1 MKKRHRMGLW
11 MMAAMVCLAAS
22 GCGPAVQNKP
32 EEPTQTIQSTQE
44 QPTQT
49 AEGISEERA
58 KEIALAHAGVKEE
71 NLSGYSMKKDTED
84 GQKTYEIEFYVDNTK
99 YEYEISRKDGEILK
113 HETEIKD
120 AKKTAK
126 KKQNASKKEIS
137 KQEAKEIALKR
148 AGVKSADISVFSMK
162 KDMEDGRPVYEGEFV
177 CGQVKYEFEIDAETG
192 KVLSW
197 EKEKR

>member
-71 NLSGYSMKKDTED
+71 NLSGYSIKKDTED

-113 HETEIKD
+113 HETET
-120 AKKTAK
+120 KKT
-126 KKQNASKKEIS
+126 KEDRKREGRFIS
-137 KQEAKEIALKR
+137 QSQAQKIVLNKVKGAKEADLSIQYETENGR
-148 AGVKSADISVFSMK
+148 A
-162 KDMEDGRPVYEGEFV
+162 VYKGELTF
-177 CGQVKYEFEIDAETG
+177 GQAEYEFEIDAETG

-197 EKEKR
+197 EKENR

>member
-71 NLSGYSMKKDTED
+71 TLSGYSIKKDTED

-120 AKKTAK
+120 AKK
-126 KKQNASKKEIS
+126 NGEKETECI
-137 KQEAKEIALKR
+137 KERDFQARGQGDCSQACRCEIGRYFCVQHEKR
-148 AGVKSADISVFSMK
+148 HG
-162 KDMEDGRPVYEGEFV
+162 GRPAG
-177 CGQVKYEFEIDAETG
+177 
-192 KVLSW
+192 L
-197 EKEKR
+197 